1 MDAKAFGE
9 ELIGTI
15 ESSPLEYSLR
25 YVRFIPKTLILFKG
39 FLPTPDTFNA
49 FSAICLHI
57 LFIRT

>member
-25 YVRFIPKTLILFKG
+25 YVSFIPKTLILFKG
-39 FLPTPDTFNA
+39 FLPTPTRLMPSQRFVCTY
-49 FSAICLHI
+49 SL
-57 LFIRT
+57 